1 MDDRSALVRDLSL
14 PLASGKGWVKFV
26 GIINIITGVLTALS
40 IVGILWA
47 WIPIWMGVLLLQSG
61 GAIERAQM
69 AGDESALRMA
79 LDKLRVYFIIQ
90 GVLFI
95 IGLVVMVLFFMLF
108 FGALMAAIANHNIY
122 NM

>member
-14 PLASGKGWVKFV
+14 PLASGRGWVKFV

-47 WIPIWMGVLLLQSG
+47 WIPIWMGVLLMQSG

-95 IGLVVMVLFFMLF
+95 IGLVVMALFFMLF
-108 FGALMAAIANHNIY
+108 FGALMAAIANHNVY

>member
-26 GIINIITGVLTALS
+26 GIINIISGVLTALT

-47 WIPIWMGVLLLQSG
+47 WIPIWMGVLLVQSSS
-61 GAIERAQM
+61 AIERAQM

-90 GVLFI
+90 GVMLI
-95 IGLVVMVLFFMLF
+95 IGLVLMVLGFVLF
-108 FGALMAAIANHNIY
+108 FGALMAAIASHNAY

>member
-26 GIINIITGVLTALS
+26 GIFNIVLGALQALS
-40 IVGILWA
+40 IIGILWA
-47 WIPIWMGVLLLQSG
+47 WIPIWQGVLLLQAG
-61 GAIERAQM
+61 GAVERAQM

-79 LDKLRVYFIIQ
+79 LDKLRVYFVVQ

-95 IGLVVMVLFFMLF
+95 ISLALMVLGFVMF
-108 FGALMAAIANHNIY
+108 FGVLMAAIANHNI
-122 NM
+122 NNI

>member
-95 IGLVVMVLFFMLF
+95 IGLVVMALFFMLF

>member
-40 IVGILWA
+40 LVGILWA

-95 IGLVVMVLFFMLF
+95 IGLVVMALFFMLF

>member
-26 GIINIITGVLTALS
+26 GIINN
-40 IVGILWA
+40 IVGALYAISIFGLIIA
-47 WIPIWMGVLLLQSG
+47 WVPIWMGVLLVQSG
-61 GAIERAQM
+61 NAIERAQM
-69 AGDESALRMA
+69 AGDESALRLA

-95 IGLVVMVLFFMLF
+95 ISLAVMVLGFVVF
-108 FGALMAAIANHNIY
+108 FGALMAAFAGHNTY
-122 NM
+122 GM

>member
-1 MDDRSALVRDLSL
+1 MDDRNALVRDLSL

-47 WIPIWMGVLLLQSG
+47 WIPIWMGVLLMQSG

-95 IGLVVMVLFFMLF
+95 IGLVVMALFFVLF
-108 FGALMAAIANHNIY
+108 FGALMAAIANHNVY

>member
-1 MDDRSALVRDLSL
+1 MEERSAMIRDLSL

-47 WIPIWMGVLLLQSG
+47 WIPIWMGVLLMQSG

-95 IGLVVMVLFFMLF
+95 IGLVVMALFFMLF
-108 FGALMAAIANHNIY
+108 FGALMAAIANHNVY

>member
-26 GIINIITGVLTALS
+26 GIINIIVGAFYALS
-40 IVGILWA
+40 IIGLIFA
-47 WIPIWMGVLLLQSG
+47 WIPIWMGVLLVQSG
-61 GAIERAQM
+61 SAIERAQM
-69 AGDESALRMA
+69 AGDEAALRMA

-95 IGLVVMVLFFMLF
+95 ISLALMVLGFVMF
-108 FGALMAAIANHNIY
+108 FGVLMAAIANHNI
-122 NM
+122 NNI

>member
-14 PLASGKGWVKFV
+14 PLASGRGWVKFV

-47 WIPIWMGVLLLQSG
+47 WIPIWMGVLLMQSG

-95 IGLVVMVLFFMLF
+95 IGL
-108 FGALMAAIANHNIY
+108 
-122 NM
+122 

>member
-1 MDDRSALVRDLSL
+1 MEERSAMIRDLSL

-26 GIINIITGVLTALS
+26 GIFNIVLGALQALS
-40 IVGILWA
+40 IIGILWA
-47 WIPIWMGVLLLQSG
+47 WIPIWQGVLLLQAG
-61 GAIERAQM
+61 GAVERAQM

-79 LDKLRVYFIIQ
+79 LDKLRVYFVVQ

-95 IGLVVMVLFFMLF
+95 ISLALITLMFVVF
-108 FGALMAAIANHNIY
+108 FGVIMAAISNHSLQ

>member
-1 MDDRSALVRDLSL
+1 MEERSAMIRDLSL

-26 GIINIITGVLTALS
+26 GIFNIILGALQALS
-40 IVGILWA
+40 IIGILWA
-47 WIPIWMGVLLLQSG
+47 WIPIWQGVLLQAG
-61 GAIERAQM
+61 GAVERAQM

-79 LDKLRVYFIIQ
+79 LDKLRVYFVVQ

-95 IGLVVMVLFFMLF
+95 ISLALIALMFVVF
-108 FGALMAAIANHNIY
+108 FGMIMAAISSHNLR

>member
-26 GIINIITGVLTALS
+26 GIINIISGALTALT

-47 WIPIWMGVLLLQSG
+47 WIPIWMGVLLVQTGS
-61 GAIERAQM
+61 AIERAQM

-90 GVLFI
+90 GVMLI
-95 IGLVVMVLFFMLF
+95 IGLALMVLAFVMF
-108 FGALMAAIANHNIY
+108 FGVLMAAIANHNTY